1 MAAFEYQHNG
11 SGAVRC
17 VGSYSAAEICLPI
30 AITQLYLSISLKEI
44 VSSNLMDGS
53 SHVLDLEEKP
63 RHVLHRQRKYCQQ
76 RKRRRARH
84 RRKLTMVRLSQE
96 QLQKSAMGL
105 CLCLSVTSR
114 SSTKTAKRN
123 ITQTTPHDS
132 PKTLVF

>member
-63 RHVLHRQRKYCQQ
+63 RHVLHRQRKYRQQ

-84 RRKLTMVRLSQE
+84 RRKLTMVRLWSYKSSCKSQPWACV
-96 QLQKSAMGL
+96 SV
-105 CLCLSVTSR
+105 CLSQVGVLL
-114 SSTKTAKRN
+114 KRLN
-123 ITQTTPHDS
+123 VMSHKQHHTIAQR
-132 PKTLVF
+132 L